1 MVHNKNSGGWTQRE
15 RQVSST
21 VSRIRVS
28 RRLFAKYRS
37 IQAAISDAPSG
48 SVIEIEPGVY
58 KEDVWID
65 RYIELVGAGPK
76 EEIIIQ
82 GVKQPTVEMGA
93 DYAVV
98 KNVTLKQAKRNPS
111 PVVLAGR
118 GSLVLDGCDVFA
130 ESGPGVSVISN
141 SAEPV
146 FRRCRFFSGKNVAVL
161 NRSRGKVL
169 FEDCHLFSDSDI
181 AVVFIADGNP
191 VFRRCTIT
199 GNPGY
204 GIFVDEHGEGTFEE
218 CNLFGFNYSPA
229 VGVDGGNPYF
239 YRCKIHDGGES
250 GIVIHRG
257 KGVFQECNL
266 FGFEKELPA
275 VRVCN
280 RAQPRFQYCTIK
292 NCKGGA
298 FLFENE
304 GSGLVENC
312 DLFGF
317 IYAPAV
323 VIRTEAHPQ
332 ILRTRIHDGNR
343 EAVVSTDHGKGLM
356 ESSELYGFNGN
367 IVSVTHSGKL
377 DLLRC
382 KIYNGNEHG
391 IYMAQKAEG
400 IIQDTEI
407 YRFPRRSAVHI
418 RQAADPSFVH
428 CRIHDS
434 RLGVEIKENGRGT
447 FEQCLFQ
454 GLETVWEIHES
465 QPVIRHCKDENEQ
478 GLEPPDNPHEPI
490 LSNEPLSGLF
500 NELDEVIGQ
509 RKVKETLREAVL
521 YLDYLQDRKR
531 MGFKTNERLNIH
543 ALFTGPSD
551 TGQLQI
557 ADLYGRIM
565 RVMGF
570 LAKGQVVVAGVPDL
584 IDQDPVAT
592 ESKIRSIVRQ
602 AQGGI
607 LYLHRFHT
615 LEADLWPA
623 PSVQML
629 LSRLEQLLD
638 QEESEIAVI
647 IAGPEQETNHWLKA
661 HPQIADKLKY
671 HYVFTDYSPEEMLQI
686 FERAAKEEDYTVHPS
701 ASSVLLSQMRRLW
714 NKYDTKSKTE
724 RVHEYLQK
732 VKALH
737 SRRCSR
743 LPKQERTRE
752 VLTTFLPEDLMVKEK
767 SDVQPGDVSWLKEL
781 GKH

>member
-1 MVHNKNSGGWTQRE
+1 MSK
-15 RQVSST
+15 
-21 VSRIRVS
+21 IRVS
-28 RRLFAKYRS
+28 RKLFARYRS
-37 IQAAISDAPSG
+37 IQAAISDAPAG
-48 SVIEIEPGVY
+48 SVIEIEPGIY

-65 RYIELVGAGPK
+65 RYIELIGAGPK

-82 GVKQPTVEMGA
+82 GVKQPTIEMGA

-98 KNVTLKQAKRNPS
+98 KNVTLQQAKRNQS

-130 ESGPGVSVISN
+130 GSGPGVSVIGN

-169 FEDCHLFSDSDI
+169 FEDCHLSSDSDI
-181 AVVFIADGNP
+181 AVIFIADGNP
-191 VFRRCTIT
+191 VVRRSTIT

-218 CNLFGFNYSPA
+218 CNVFGFNYSPA
-229 VGVDGGNPYF
+229 VGIDGGNPYF
-239 YRCKIHDGGES
+239 YRCRIHDGGES

-257 KGVFQECNL
+257 KGVFQECTL

-280 RAQPRFQYCTIK
+280 RSQPRFQYCTIK

-317 IYAPAV
+317 IHAPAII
-323 VIRTEAHPQ
+323 IRTEAHPQ

-356 ESSELYGFNGN
+356 ESCELYGFNGN
-367 IVSVTHSGKL
+367 IVSVTHSGKM
-377 DLLRC
+377 DVLRC
-382 KIYNGNEHG
+382 KVYNGNEHG

-407 YRFPRRSAVHI
+407 SRFPRKAAVHI

-434 RLGVEIKENGRGT
+434 RLGVEIIENGRGT
-447 FEQCLFQ
+447 FEQCLFR
-454 GLETVWEIHES
+454 GLEKVWEIHES
-465 QPVIRHCKDENEQ
+465 HPAIRNCKDEHEQ
-478 GLEPPDNPHEPI
+478 GLELPDKPYEFM
-490 LSNEPLSGLF
+490 LSKPLSDLF
-500 NELDEVIGQ
+500 RELDDVIGQ
-509 RKVKETLREAVL
+509 QQVKEALREAVL

-531 MGFKTNERLNIH
+531 MGFKTNEPLNIH

-551 TGQLQI
+551 SGQLQI
-557 ADLYGRIM
+557 ADIYGRVM
-565 RVMGF
+565 REMGF
-570 LAKGQVVVAGVPDL
+570 LAKGHVVVAGVSDL
-584 IDQDPVAT
+584 IDPDPAQT
-592 ESKIRSIVRQ
+592 ERNIRSFARQ

-607 LYLHRFHT
+607 LYLHGLHT
-615 LEADLWPA
+615 LDTGPWPA
-623 PSVQML
+623 PSAHML
-629 LSRLEQLLD
+629 FSLLEQLLEQEGSEFALIVAGPD
-638 QEESEIAVI
+638 QEM
-647 IAGPEQETNHWLKA
+647 NHWLQA
-661 HPQIADKLKY
+661 HSRIADQLQNR
-671 HYVFTDYSPEEMLQI
+671 YVFTDYSPEDLAQI
-686 FERAAKEEDYTVHPS
+686 FASAAKEEDYTIHPA
-701 ASSVLLSQMRRLW
+701 ASPVLLREMRRLW
-714 NKYDTKSKTE
+714 NKLDTKSKAE
-724 RVHEYLQK
+724 RVREYLQK
-732 VKALH
+732 VKAHH

-743 LPKQERTRE
+743 LPKQERTME

-767 SDVQPGDVSWLKEL
+767 SDVQPDDVSWLKEL
-781 GKH
+781 GDH